1 VRRTTLAAILAAA
14 LTATVASAAPS
25 TTRQEQCNLPCRA
38 AYAAMARA
46 LPQDRE
52 NTLARS
58 ILSTPHFDYLQLAKA
73 LHVPTPAQVRGWWR
87 RYCNARF
94 PTNGQASSACS
105 ELLLGPPLEGV
116 A

>member
-25 TTRQEQCNLPCRA
+25 TTRRQQCNLPCRA
-38 AYAAMARA
+38 AYAAIARA
-46 LPQDRE
+46 LPHDRG

-58 ILSTPHFDYLQLAKA
+58 ILSTPHFDYLQLANA
-73 LHVPTPAQVRGWWR
+73 MHVPTPAQIRRWWR

-94 PTNGQASSACS
+94 PANDQASFACS
-105 ELLLGPPLEGV
+105 ELLLGPPREGV